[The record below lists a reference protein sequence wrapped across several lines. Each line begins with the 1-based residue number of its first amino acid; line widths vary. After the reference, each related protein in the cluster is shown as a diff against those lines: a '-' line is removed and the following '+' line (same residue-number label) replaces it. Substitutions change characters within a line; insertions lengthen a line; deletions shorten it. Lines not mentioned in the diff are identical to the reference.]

1 MVKIKFLD
9 KKGKYKNIN
18 AEVGSNLLEVAKN
31 NHIKMEGACGGE
43 MLCSTC
49 HVRILSKHINKI
61 KKKSAEEREML
72 LLANNLKK
80 NSRLACQI
88 KIKNN
93 LNGLIFC
100 LG

>member
-49 HVRILSKHINKI
+49 HVRILSKHIN
-61 KKKSAEEREML
+61 L
-72 LLANNLKK
+72 YV
-80 NSRLACQI
+80 
-88 KIKNN
+88 
-93 LNGLIFC
+93 
-100 LG
+100 

>member
-31 NHIKMEGACGGE
+31 NHIKMEGACSGE

-61 KKKSAEEREML
+61 KKKVQ
-72 LLANNLKK
+72 KK
-80 NSRLACQI
+80 EKCCYLQI
-88 KIKNN
+88 I
-93 LNGLIFC
+93 
-100 LG
+100 